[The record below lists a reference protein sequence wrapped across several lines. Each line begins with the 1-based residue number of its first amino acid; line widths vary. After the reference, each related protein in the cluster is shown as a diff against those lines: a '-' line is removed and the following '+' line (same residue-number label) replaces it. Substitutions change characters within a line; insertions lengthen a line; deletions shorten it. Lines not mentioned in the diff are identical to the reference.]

1 MKTQK
6 RGGVEEEELIH
17 FVDGTAFV
25 GVVYGYITAFI
36 DFLELLSIN
45 PLWNHWSYLQA
56 FLVRADTSEPAHY
69 HQGRHGIRA
78 GWRKTKHSR
87 ISVWQKNTQNQVILT
102 L

>member
-1 MKTQK
+1 MNSSSVTRIRGRRQLEDFGRHRNGSSIQNWWMKTQK

-45 PLWNHWSYLQA
+45 PLWNHWSYLPA
-56 FLVRADTSEPAHY
+56 FL
-69 HQGRHGIRA
+69 IRA
-78 GWRKTKHSR
+78 
-87 ISVWQKNTQNQVILT
+87 
-102 L
+102 